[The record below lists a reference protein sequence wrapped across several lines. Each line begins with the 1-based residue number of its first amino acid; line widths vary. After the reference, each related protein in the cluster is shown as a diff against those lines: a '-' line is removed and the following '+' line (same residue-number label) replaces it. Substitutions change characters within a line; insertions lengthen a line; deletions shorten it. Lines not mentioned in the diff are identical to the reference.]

1 MGSQVYRIRW
11 GIEIWGRERGY
22 IRGHFYEERHHQF
35 VGMAGHGTPFAKM
48 KGLKISQPQ
57 SVARIDHT
65 SFLCERSLLPLSL
78 SLSLSLVLSQPR
90 ASLLLPTPSIYPFE
104 HPSLTDTAVT
114 RHSSTYPTSVSDV
127 RAFSS
132 LPRLAWK
139 PTVYEILAK
148 TLLRS
153 LLPARPRRR
162 DRTDLDKERE
172 RERERR
178 RREKEKERRAGC
190 STSAG
195 DCISEGIFE
204 IRSARLDKGDSEQD
218 SGEKYKKRQ

>member
-1 MGSQVYRIRW
+1 MGDRDLGTDR
-11 GIEIWGRERGY
+11 REDTLEAIFTRSVT
-22 IRGHFYEERHHQF
+22 INSKEWLATAQ
-35 VGMAGHGTPFAKM
+35 PFAKM

-78 SLSLSLVLSQPR
+78 SLSLCLSLGSR

-178 RREKEKERRAGC
+178 
-190 STSAG
+190 
-195 DCISEGIFE
+195 D
-204 IRSARLDKGDSEQD
+204 SARRR
-218 SGEKYKKRQ
+218 KRRKSRM

>member
-1 MGSQVYRIRW
+1 
-11 GIEIWGRERGY
+11 
-22 IRGHFYEERHHQF
+22 
-35 VGMAGHGTPFAKM
+35 MAGHGTAFREDEGVENLAT
-48 KGLKISQPQ
+48 
-57 SVARIDHT
+57 A
-65 SFLCERSLLPLSL
+65 ERGTDRSYIIPLRTKPLASL
-78 SLSLSLVLSQPR
+78 SLSLSLCLSLGSR

-162 DRTDLDKERE
+162 DRTDLDKERKRE
-172 RERERR
+172 REREERGKT
-178 RREKEKERRAGC
+178 RREEEKEGRVGC

-204 IRSARLDKGDSEQD
+204 MRSARLDKGDSEQD
-218 SGEKYKKRQ
+218 SREKYKKRQ

>member
-1 MGSQVYRIRW
+1 MGSQVYQIRW

-78 SLSLSLVLSQPR
+78 SLSLSLVLAQPR

-104 HPSLTDTAVT
+104 HPSLTDRRNAPFFNLPHLRFGRACFLVAPASGLETHRLRDSCENSVKKLA
-114 RHSSTYPTSVSDV
+114 SSPTTSTGSD
-127 RAFSS
+127 
-132 LPRLAWK
+132 
-139 PTVYEILAK
+139 
-148 TLLRS
+148 
-153 LLPARPRRR
+153 RPR
-162 DRTDLDKERE
+162 
-172 RERERR
+172 
-178 RREKEKERRAGC
+178 
-190 STSAG
+190 
-195 DCISEGIFE
+195 
-204 IRSARLDKGDSEQD
+204 
-218 SGEKYKKRQ
+218 

>member
-1 MGSQVYRIRW
+1 
-11 GIEIWGRERGY
+11 
-22 IRGHFYEERHHQF
+22 
-35 VGMAGHGTPFAKM
+35 MAGHGTAFREDEGVENLAT
-48 KGLKISQPQ
+48 
-57 SVARIDHT
+57 A
-65 SFLCERSLLPLSL
+65 ERGTDRSYIIPLRTKPLASL
-78 SLSLSLVLSQPR
+78 SLSLCLSLGSR

-178 RREKEKERRAGC
+178 
-190 STSAG
+190 
-195 DCISEGIFE
+195 D
-204 IRSARLDKGDSEQD
+204 SARRR
-218 SGEKYKKRQ
+218 KRRKSRM